1 MTLPIANGLAGSAGH
16 ALPEDTVCDW
26 NAGVQKP
33 WMAEA
38 CHFPVLWIHAAQSL
52 CGTLRAL
59 RVQIGHPA
67 DLSGT
72 NLPGANLDVR
82 STVRRT
88 NPRDGV
94 SNPCRKGRSG
104 APRTTVCDWNDG
116 LT

>member
-1 MTLPIANGLAGSAGH
+1 SAGH

-26 NAGVQKP
+26 NAGVQTL

-38 CHFPVLWIHAAQSL
+38 SHVLVHWIHAAQSL

-59 RVQIGHPA
+59 RVQIGLATLRRPASLASPGQSFPGLPARRIAPRPA

-94 SNPCRKGRSG
+94 SNPCRKG
-104 APRTTVCDWNDG
+104 
-116 LT
+116 